1 MPAPPPPAGGS
12 QPASRPRRRAT
23 QPLTQSTAQ
32 SQPPPPSPSP
42 SSHHHHHSPSTPSG
56 LRQSRTVSDSS
67 SHHPEHVDHPH
78 EDENEAETETETV
91 PAPSRRQET
100 PPPPDGDHSGSQ
112 AVHQPGVSSLS
123 DAEGSSVARS
133 SPEPESPSL
142 PNVQDE
148 TVLRSSHSQENL
160 PLLHSEESNSF
171 KPSRSWEDPLP
182 RGVDETTSLLHE
194 RVHDGPCNHGTFSPR
209 AASPPLRHLHTESER
224 ASLLGSDGSATLGEA
239 PPPGGPLKKAFSRL
253 IKNKKMAT
261 SSALAER
268 HGVEYS
274 WSMFL
279 SYYIPCLTWIRQY
292 KRSWLTGDLTAAIT
306 MASMYL
312 PMALSYAENL
322 AHVSPIS
329 GLYAFVFNPIFYAL
343 LGSCPQMIVGP
354 EAAGSLLVG
363 SIVKSNVD
371 DGEGGENDAVLHS
384 KIAGVAV
391 GLAGASVFIMGLL
404 RFGFVDNVLS
414 RPFLRGFISSIGIV
428 ILIDQLTPLLGL
440 NKAATDLPSV
450 PHRSTVDKLV
460 FIFTHLSQWH
470 QLSGIIGIVSFVVVM
485 VLREI
490 KRRLQPRY
498 PGVAYFPDR
507 LLVVVLSAV
516 LAYSLDWEQKG
527 VEVLGK
533 VEAPS
538 GHIFTFRNPFQLSHL
553 PHIREAMGTSF
564 LIGMLGFF
572 ESSVAAKSLGDADVI
587 EGMELSP
594 NRELIALG
602 TANIVGAC
610 FMALP
615 AFGGYGRSKVNKS
628 TGGKTPMS
636 SIFLSIITI
645 ICILFLLP
653 WFYYLPKPVLSALI
667 MVVAYSLVEEI
678 PEDLIFFVRIKGWK
692 ELFLMAVIVLV
703 TVFFSLNLGIAIGI
717 GLSLLEVV
725 RHATRPR
732 IQILGR
738 VPNSDRFA
746 NAEEHPEQVESVEG
760 CLIVKIPEPLTF
772 ANTGDLKNRLRRME
786 RYGTNMAHPALPR
799 LRPQDSNRN
808 IIFDIHGVT
817 SMDGS
822 GTQVLEEIV
831 RKYRQQGVRV
841 FFSRAPSRDNKVWK
855 LLERSGI
862 VALVGGEHLFV
873 ADIQDALRMA
883 ESAHIDSPEGHE
895 AGHEVA
901 SPA

>member
-1 MPAPPPPAGGS
+1 MMKS
-12 QPASRPRRRAT
+12 
-23 QPLTQSTAQ
+23 
-32 SQPPPPSPSP
+32 
-42 SSHHHHHSPSTPSG
+42 
-56 LRQSRTVSDSS
+56 
-67 SHHPEHVDHPH
+67 
-78 EDENEAETETETV
+78 
-91 PAPSRRQET
+91 
-100 PPPPDGDHSGSQ
+100 
-112 AVHQPGVSSLS
+112 
-123 DAEGSSVARS
+123 
-133 SPEPESPSL
+133 
-142 PNVQDE
+142 
-148 TVLRSSHSQENL
+148 
-160 PLLHSEESNSF
+160 
-171 KPSRSWEDPLP
+171 
-182 RGVDETTSLLHE
+182 
-194 RVHDGPCNHGTFSPR
+194 
-209 AASPPLRHLHTESER
+209 
-224 ASLLGSDGSATLGEA
+224 
-239 PPPGGPLKKAFSRL
+239 
-253 IKNKKMAT
+253 KKMAT

-268 HGVEYS
+268 HGVEDS
-274 WSMFL
+274 WSMYL
-279 SYYIPCLTWIRQY
+279 SYYIPCLIWMRQY
-292 KRSWLTGDLTAAIT
+292 SWSWLKGDFTAAVT

-322 AHVSPIS
+322 AHVAPIS
-329 GLYAFVFNPIFYAL
+329 GLYAFVFNPLLYAF

-363 SIVKSNVD
+363 SVVKNSVD
-371 DGEGGENDAVLHS
+371 SGDGSEDDAVLHAQIGGIAVG
-384 KIAGVAV
+384 IAGAY
-391 GLAGASVFIMGLL
+391 VFIMGLG
-404 RFGFVDNVLS
+404 RFGFIDNVLS
-414 RPFLRGFISSIGIV
+414 RPFLRGFISSIGLV
-428 ILIDQLTPLLGL
+428 IFIDQMTPVLGL
-440 NKAATDLPSV
+440 NQVAHDVPSV
-450 PHRSTVDKLV
+450 PHRSTVEKLQFV
-460 FIFTHLSQWH
+460 FAHLGDWH
-470 QLSGIIGIVSFVVVM
+470 RLSGIIGIVSFVVIM

-498 PGVAYFPDR
+498 PGVAYLPDR
-507 LLVVVLSAV
+507 LVVVVLSAV
-516 LAYSLDWEQKG
+516 LAYFLDWEDKG
-527 VEVLGK
+527 VELLGK
-533 VEAPS
+533 VEAAS
-538 GHIFTFRNPFQLSHL
+538 GHLFTFRNPFQLSHL

-587 EGMELSP
+587 EGMQLSP

-602 TANIVGAC
+602 TANLVGAC

-628 TGGKTPMS
+628 TGGKSPMS
-636 SIFLSIITI
+636 SIFLSLITV

-667 MVVAYSLVEEI
+667 MVVAFSLIEEL
-678 PEDLIFFVRIKGWK
+678 PEDLIFFVRIRGWQ
-692 ELFLMAVIVLV
+692 ELSLMAVIVLV

-717 GLSLLEVV
+717 GLSLLQVV

-746 NAEEHPEQVESVEG
+746 NAEEHPGRVEFIEG

-772 ANTGDLKNRLRRME
+772 ANTGDLKSRLRRME
-786 RYGTNMAHPALPR
+786 RYGTDMAHPALPR

-841 FFSRAPSRDNKVWK
+841 FFSRAPSHDNEVWK

-873 ADIQDALRMA
+873 DDIKDALRMA
-883 ESAHIDSPEGHE
+883 ESAHIDTAGEHRAE
-895 AGHEVA
+895 AYSTA
-901 SPA
+901 